1 MSISKKEMEGLVAVQ
16 TAIDVVTTFAEEVQW
31 DGKKELETITTDL
44 WVDEIYP
51 YLKEEN

>member
-1 MSISKKEMEGLVAVQ
+1 MAIEEKEIEGLVAVQ
-16 TAIDVVTTFAEEVQW
+16 TAIDTVVSFAEEAQW
-31 DGKKELETITTDL
+31 DGRKELEALTTDL